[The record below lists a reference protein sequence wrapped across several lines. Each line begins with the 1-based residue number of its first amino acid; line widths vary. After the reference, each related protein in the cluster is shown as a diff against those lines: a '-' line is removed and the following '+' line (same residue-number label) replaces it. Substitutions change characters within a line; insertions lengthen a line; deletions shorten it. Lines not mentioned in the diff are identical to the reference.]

1 MQNSDIS
8 LLSINTIRTLSIDAV
23 QKANSGHPGMPLG
36 CAPIVYHLY
45 RNILK
50 HNPSNPKW
58 INRDRFILSAGHGS
72 MLLYSILHLCGY
84 DVSLDELK
92 SFRQLGSKT
101 PGHPEYNHTPG
112 VEMTTGPLGQGFAS
126 AIGMAVA
133 RDYLAS
139 IFNVDEFQIFNHYIF
154 SICSDGDL
162 MEGISH
168 EAASFAGHQ
177 KLGKLIF
184 YYDDNG
190 ITIDGETNLSY
201 SDDVEKRFLSYN
213 WKVFRIND
221 VNNFDEVVRATEE
234 AVKNSDT
241 PVLIISKSIIGYG
254 SPNKQNKAS
263 SHGAP
268 LGEEEVKLTK
278 KNLNWLWD
286 EPFFIPD
293 EVLKHFEDVKIK
305 GYQAEE
311 KWNRILDDYF
321 KKHPKKGELL
331 QQLFENKISSDWESN
346 LSEFVDSMATR
357 QASGKVISELSKHIP
372 FLIGGSADL
381 SESNNTFVKDA
392 GIFSLANRKG
402 RNIHFGVR
410 EHAMAAMLNGI
421 ALYSNLIPY
430 GGTFLIFSDYFR
442 PALRLAALMKI
453 KVIYVLTH
461 DSIGLGED
469 GPTHQ
474 PVEHLASLRAIP
486 NVIVIRPADANEVIE
501 AWKFAI
507 KYQGGPVL
515 LILTRQK
522 VKTLDRTK
530 LAHQNGLQYGA
541 YVLKDSDKIDLIIL
555 ASGSEVELALKAA
568 DKLEDKNY
576 GVRVVSFPSW
586 ELFEKQSE
594 DYKKKVLP
602 EYVKKRIVI
611 EAGRSIGWQKY
622 IGTDGVAITM
632 EEFGASAPEKLLFE
646 KFGFIEDNVVNIA
659 INLLNKQK
667 D

>member
-1 MQNSDIS
+1 MQNSEIN
-8 LLSINTIRTLSIDAV
+8 LLSINTIRTLSIDAI

-84 DVSLDELK
+84 DVSLDDLK

-139 IFNVDEFQIFNHYIF
+139 IFNVDEFEIFNHYIF

-213 WKVFRIND
+213 WKVFQIND
-221 VNNFDEVVRATEE
+221 VNNFDEVVRVTEE
-234 AVKNSDT
+234 AIKNSDT

-286 EPFFIPD
+286 EPFFIPA
-293 EVLKHFEDVKIK
+293 EVLKHFEEVKIK
-305 GYQAEE
+305 GYQSEE
-311 KWNRILDDYF
+311 KWNRLLDDYF
-321 KKHPKKGELL
+321 KNHPKKRELL
-331 QQLFENKISSDWESN
+331 QQLFENKISSDWESG
-346 LSEFVDSMATR
+346 LTEFVDSMATR

-392 GIFSLANRKG
+392 GMFSLTNRRG

-410 EHAMAAMLNGI
+410 EHAMAAILNGI

-541 YVLKDSDKIDLIIL
+541 YVLKDSEKIDLIIL

-568 DKLEDKNY
+568 YKLEDKNY

-622 IGTDGVAITM
+622 IGTDGVAITI

-646 KFGFIEDNVVNIA
+646 KFGFTEDNVVIIA
-659 INLLNKQK
+659 IKLLNN
-667 D
+667 